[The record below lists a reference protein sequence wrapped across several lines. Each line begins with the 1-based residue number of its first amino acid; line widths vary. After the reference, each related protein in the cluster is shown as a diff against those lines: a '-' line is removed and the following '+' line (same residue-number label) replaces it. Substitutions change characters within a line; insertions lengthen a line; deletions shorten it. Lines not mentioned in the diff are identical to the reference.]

1 MVQYYVREGDI
12 MKKSTAGIL
21 DFTAG
26 ILFAL
31 ASVLNFI
38 DSKKTMGFT
47 YLCLAIVLISLGLDF
62 KKKK

>member
-1 MVQYYVREGDI
+1 

-31 ASVLNFI
+31 ASLLNFI
-38 DSKKTMGFT
+38 DGKRTMGFT
-47 YLCLAIVLISLGLDF
+47 YICLAIVFISLGLSF